1 MTQKTCGELFEGI
14 DCTIIGNAD
23 ELVSG
28 IAYRSD
34 CVKPGDAFCCIVGLK
49 SDGHS
54 YAQDAIDR
62 GARVLIVERKIYLAD
77 ATDITEVVV
86 KDSRKAM
93 ARHGIPI
100 LRRTFQGIFL
110 VGVTGTNGKTT
121 TTYLVDH
128 IAQHLG
134 NRHRPYWHGGHRNR
148 R

>member
-86 KDSRKAM
+86 KDSRKA
-93 ARHGIPI
+93 
-100 LRRTFQGIFL
+100 RR
-110 VGVTGTNGKTT
+110 
-121 TTYLVDH
+121 
-128 IAQHLG
+128 A
-134 NRHRPYWHGGHRNR
+134 WHPDSTANPPRNFPW
-148 R
+148 